1 MKISNNLICAAGV
14 LLLLGA
20 FGCGSGSSDLTKE
33 KEAQIRNPK
42 ADPNYKGPSAD
53 DTAKMNA
60 SIDEYR
66 KKHANDVVKFK

>member
-1 MKISNNLICAAGV
+1 MKRSNYLLSAVGV
-14 LLLLGA
+14 LLLLA
-20 FGCGSGSSDLTKE
+20 AVGCDSGSPGLTKE

-60 SIDEYR
+60 SIEEYR